1 MSRVKLFLLLLA
13 VVATGLGLV
22 LSRHA
27 SRGHF
32 AQLQQLESRRD
43 ELSIEWGRLQLEQ
56 ATWAEA
62 SRVEQHARDE
72 LGLVTKAPEQ
82 VVVVVR

>member
-1 MSRVKLFLLLLA
+1 MFTLKRLVLLLA
-13 VVATGLGLV
+13 VIATAMGVV

-27 SRGHF
+27 ARGHF
-32 AQLQQLESRRD
+32 AELQRLETHRD
-43 ELSIEWGRLQLEQ
+43 ALSVEWGRLQLEQ

-62 SRVEQHARDE
+62 SRVEQHARNE

-82 VVVVVR
+82 VVVIIQ